1 MIHEE
6 KDIIISLCLQ
16 GEKCRSCWPGLFK
29 LQPACATLAP
39 TAVKQSPFWESGQL
53 DGRLVFEDCGGPGP
67 QFVIVDNDRHV
78 VSTYYRDEFSRGNCP
93 PGLAKKDNGCLPPGQ
108 AKKMWVVGQPLPPQV
123 VYYQLPPTL
132 YRQLTPPPYGYEY
145 VRVDD
150 DVLLMQSATRSILN
164 ILTNLR

>member
-1 MIHEE
+1 MHT
-6 KDIIISLCLQ
+6 L
-16 GEKCRSCWPGLFK
+16 K
-29 LQPACATLAP
+29 LATLTLICA
-39 TAVKQSPFWESGQL
+39 ALASPIWAKDNGKDHGKSEGHGKSESH
-53 DGRLVFEDCGGPGP
+53 GREQGRENGRSDDRGPGVAPGP

>member
-1 MIHEE
+1 M
-6 KDIIISLCLQ
+6 
-16 GEKCRSCWPGLFK
+16 RTF
-29 LQPACATLAP
+29 TLA
-39 TAVKQSPFWESGQL
+39 TATILCAVLASPVWAKDNGHGNSGKHG
-53 DGRLVFEDCGGPGP
+53 DGDNHGNNSAKGDDRGNGKGDDRGNGNSSAP
-67 QFVIVDNDRHV
+67 QFVIVDNDRRV

-123 VYYQLPPTL
+123 VYYPLPPTL
-132 YRQLTPPPYGYEY
+132 YSRLTPPPYGYEY

-150 DVLLMQSATRSILN
+150 DVLLMQSASRSILN